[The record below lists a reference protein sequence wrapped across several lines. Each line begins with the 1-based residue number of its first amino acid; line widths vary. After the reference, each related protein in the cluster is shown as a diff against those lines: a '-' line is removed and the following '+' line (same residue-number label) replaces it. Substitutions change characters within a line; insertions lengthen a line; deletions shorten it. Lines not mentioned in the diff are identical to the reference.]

1 MAYPE
6 VLQLFND
13 KIYLV
18 RISPTNVVDQNG
30 NLRKLWYEMGGLLHP
45 TNLRWGTIAPCLP
58 LRDAYDRETLTGTIT
73 FNLFSLE
80 IFSTDD

>member
-45 TNLRWGTIAPCLP
+45 TNLRLGDHCPLP
-58 LRDAYDRETLTGTIT
+58 SPSRRL
-73 FNLFSLE
+73 
-80 IFSTDD
+80 